1 MRVHY
6 GFLAVALLSSTSFA
20 DEQHLLG
27 KISDACAPAEGKPA
41 DPACKGPK
49 YVFTARGKTYRI
61 ANPDYPGLAGRSGQM
76 ARVTGDVQSESIT
89 IKSIAESSGK
99 KK

>member
-6 GFLAVALLSSTSFA
+6 GLLAVALLSSTSFA

-27 KISDACAPAEGKPA
+27 KISDACAPADGKTA
-41 DPACKGPK
+41 DTACKGPK
-49 YVFTARGKTYRI
+49 YVFTARGKTYLI
-61 ANPDYPGLAGRSGQM
+61 SNQDYPGLSGRAGQM
-76 ARVTGDVQSESIT
+76 ARVTADVQGESLT

-99 KK
+99 K